1 MPSARRVGR
10 ALAGVAAP
18 APYSD
23 VRVIGLP
30 RALMTYRLG
39 AKWRAFF
46 EELGREVRVSPQSD
60 RGAFERGQALSVDE
74 CCLASKLFLGH
85 VDALADS
92 VDAVFVPSFSSADA
106 LHTYC
111 TKFQALPDLVKSAF
125 SLAGRPVRVLD
136 ALLAEGS
143 AEKDERASY
152 VELAASLGAGRRE
165 GERAWKLA
173 CRAQRD
179 RDASLAR
186 AQADLVAAAS
196 RLPRPERPLS
206 ILVAAHP
213 YVAHDPFVAGPVVD
227 ALRAA
232 GATVLF
238 ADEFDHARAT
248 RRSYDFSA
256 SLPWIV
262 NRELVG
268 AVLELHDAVDGI
280 VLVSAFPCGPDSMTD
295 DAIALCVKGRPVLT
309 LTVDAQS
316 GTAGIETRVES
327 FVDILSYQRKG
338 GYLHDR

>member
-1 MPSARRVGR
+1 MARVRSALG
-10 ALAGVAAP
+10 ALAGAAP
-18 APYSD
+18 YAD
-23 VRVIGLP
+23 VRTVGLP

-46 EELGREVRVSPQSD
+46 EALGREVVVSDASD
-60 RGAFERGQALSVDE
+60 RGVFERGQALSVDE
-74 CCLASKLFLGH
+74 CCLASKLYLGH
-85 VDALADS
+85 VDALADR
-92 VDAVFVPSFSSADA
+92 VDVVFVPSFSAADA

-111 TKFQALPDLVKSAF
+111 TKFQALPDLVESAF
-125 SLAGRPVRVLD
+125 VLAGRPVRVLS
-136 ALLAEGS
+136 ALLAEGA

-152 VELAASLGAGRRE
+152 VALAARLGAGRRE

-179 RDASLAR
+179 RDARLAR
-186 AQADLVAAAS
+186 AQDELVGAAR
-196 RLPRPERPLS
+196 RLPADERPLT

-213 YVAHDPFVAGPVVD
+213 YVAHDPFVAGPVTD

-238 ADEFDHARAT
+238 ADEFDHARAA

-268 AVLELHDAVDGI
+268 AILELHDHVDGI

-338 GYLHDR
+338 GYLHGRR

>member
-18 APYSD
+18 APFAD
-23 VRVIGLP
+23 ARVIGLP

-60 RGAFERGQALSVDE
+60 RGVFERGQALSVDE

-111 TKFQALPDLVKSAF
+111 TKFQALPDLVRSAF

-179 RDASLAR
+179 RDGSLAR

-295 DAIALCVKGRPVLT
+295 DAITLCVKGRPVLT